1 MIVFA
6 DVCCQGNLYRGKRE
20 VKLYRGNSQ
29 KTKDANKTLVLR
41 IQAEIRT
48 ILFKRYYKE
57 PLPCIEIHINDAE
70 KHYTTK
76 EGWYYEVRHWRYGA
90 YLGVDKCFAIGEG
103 DTLKQYV
110 EDTMDD
116 NHADDVVLTNGNT
129 IISINLF

>member
-57 PLPCIEIHINDAE
+57 PLLCIEIHINDAE

-129 IISINLF
+129 IISIDLW

>member
-1 MIVFA
+1 MYVVKVICIVVNEKLNYIEVIA
-6 DVCCQGNLYRGKRE
+6 KR
-20 VKLYRGNSQ
+20 R
-29 KTKDANKTLVLR
+29 KTPIK
-41 IQAEIRT
+41 QAEIRT